1 MNPEKRTD
9 RISFVRSTIAW
20 PTFRRASGPVAPEM
34 VFRAP
39 GLEFV
44 ARQIAASQRSGILD
58 LGPPSRANVEFL
70 SQFPCV
76 LHIGDI
82 FRALAEEPDML
93 AAEHELDPEVEDERD
108 LEGVAERLLAYE
120 DGARFDAVFAWDL
133 LDYFDEALSRAVMR
147 RIGHYCRTGTLIY
160 LIISNR
166 EQIPDQP
173 GRFTIVD
180 EQHLRFERVGM
191 GTRNGMRHSPRALER
206 MMPEFRLQHSFM
218 LGYELQDY
226 LFSHV

>member
-1 MNPEKRTD
+1 
-9 RISFVRSTIAW
+9 
-20 PTFRRASGPVAPEM
+20 
-34 VFRAP
+34 
-39 GLEFV
+39 
-44 ARQIAASQRSGILD
+44 
-58 LGPPSRANVEFL
+58 
-70 SQFPCV
+70 
-76 LHIGDI
+76 
-82 FRALAEEPDML
+82 ML

-180 EQHLRFERVGM
+180 EQHLRFERVGV
-191 GTRNGMRHSPRALER
+191 GTRDGMRYSPRALER
-206 MMPEFRLQHSFM
+206 MMPGFRLQHS
-218 LGYELQDY
+218 LSARVRAAGLSVQSRLIGTPSPRDPAPR
-226 LFSHV
+226 LPRFSGVAGGSRGAPLRSSVQGRDRADPASMCRVGPM